1 MLKPKKAQGRWHLLK
16 NMAESNNLASEQ
28 ASSSKYPIVSI
39 IILNYNGKK
48 YLDACFDSISKISYP
63 KNRYEVIMV
72 DNCSHDDSV
81 DYVTQR
87 YPWVKVVRLKR
98 NYGFTAGNNIGVK
111 LSIGEYVV
119 LLNNDVVVSRDW
131 LIELV
136 KKAIQYSNS
145 IITSKAFFLHD
156 PEIINHDGSK
166 ATLVGRGF
174 CTNCGVKDNAIPN
187 SIKQS
192 RFVIQPY
199 GASMLIKKN
208 IFEEL
213 GGFDEDYWTSLED
226 LDLGLRAWLYGYKV
240 IYVPSSIFYHVA
252 GGTAG
257 KGSRMTD
264 TMIFHTTK
272 NSYMNI
278 LKCFDL
284 SHVLLGVFFSLVYYI
299 DTAAWFAVRM
309 KKLHAA
315 TLIIQGHLWVLE
327 NFGSIMRKRKIIQ
340 KKRRLSY
347 NFLFRP
353 DFFAYPSE
361 MVKIHLDLRGLLE
374 RLR

>member
-1 MLKPKKAQGRWHLLK
+1 MV
-16 NMAESNNLASEQ
+16 ESNNLASEED
-28 ASSSKYPIVSI
+28 SSSKYPIVSI

-63 KNRYEVIMV
+63 ENRYEVIMI

-81 DYVTQR
+81 DYVIQH

-111 LSIGEYVV
+111 LSIGEYIVF
-119 LLNNDVVVSRDW
+119 LNNDVVVSRDW

-136 KKAIQYSNS
+136 ENAIQYPNS
-145 IITSKAFFLHD
+145 IVTSKAYFLHD

-174 CTNCGVKDNAIPN
+174 CLNFGAKDNAFPN
-187 SIKQS
+187 SIKKS
-192 RFVIQPY
+192 RYVIQPY
-199 GASMLIKKN
+199 GASMLIKKS

-213 GGFDEDYWTSLED
+213 GEFDEDYWTSLED

-240 IYVPSSIFYHVA
+240 IYAPSSIFYHAV

-278 LKCFDL
+278 FKCFDL
-284 SHVLLGVFFSLVYYI
+284 PHVLLGVFFSLVYYTN
-299 DTAAWFAVRM
+299 TAVRFSVRM
-309 KKLHAA
+309 KRLHAV
-315 TLIIQGHLWVLE
+315 TLIIQGHLWILK
-327 NFGSIMRKRKIIQ
+327 NFGFIMRKREIIQ
-340 KKRRLSY
+340 KKRKLSY
-347 NFLFRP
+347 NFLFRA

-361 MVKIHLDLRGLLE
+361 MIKNSLNLRGLNE
-374 RLR
+374 RLRVQNPNVC